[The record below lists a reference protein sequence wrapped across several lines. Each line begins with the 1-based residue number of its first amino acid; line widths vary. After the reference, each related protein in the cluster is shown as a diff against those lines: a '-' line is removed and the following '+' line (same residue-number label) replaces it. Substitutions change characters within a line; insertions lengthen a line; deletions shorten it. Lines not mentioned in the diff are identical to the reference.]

1 MEASTSAH
9 VASELQRRVRGCAF
23 DPCTGRLRIVLD
35 LGGAFGPDLASA
47 SELMERSPDGGWEM
61 ADASE
66 SNRSERIFRKLW
78 KLFRNDPALKGLDA
92 HGMDNAISIG
102 VGSAVRSRLRKAR
115 PEGLVLIF
123 FKERT

>member
-102 VGSAVRSRLRKAR
+102 WQDLLSGAASARRARK
-115 PEGLVLIF
+115 V
-123 FKERT
+123 